1 MDCVSRL
8 SKEQQDQHAL
18 RNDEDATEEV
28 VPFIPLNIDLSQ
40 RSTTAVLS
48 LDQARKKRSR
58 TAPHHSPRPQRP
70 RGLRLEAQNLRRTCV
85 QGWPVADL
93 DDVNLLDNGSA
104 EIVILW
110 EKTTVVEVDV
120 DDEALRERFMELF
133 KKKYG
138 EERWKQWVEAD
149 TVRRRRYGRD

>member
-1 MDCVSRL
+1 L
-8 SKEQQDQHAL
+8 LPTA
-18 RNDEDATEEV
+18 
-28 VPFIPLNIDLSQ
+28 
-40 RSTTAVLS
+40 AVLS
-48 LDQARKKRSR
+48 LDQARKKRSLR
-58 TAPHHSPRPQRP
+58 ALHHSPQPKRS
-70 RGLRLEAQNLRRTCV
+70 RGLRREAQNPSLRRICV

-104 EIVILW
+104 EVVILW

-138 EERWKQWVEAD
+138 EERWKQWVGAD
-149 TVRRRRYGRD
+149 TVRRRRYRRD